1 MFAVEDMKSV
11 VTVRSVVASNAPI
24 SLVIMIA
31 KSIKRA
37 LLVCKLEGL
46 VISLR
51 KFGLQKKKR

>member
-1 MFAVEDMKSV
+1 MTFV
-11 VTVRSVVASNAPI
+11 VTVRLVEASNAPI

-46 VISLR
+46 VVS
-51 KFGLQKKKR
+51 

>member
-1 MFAVEDMKSV
+1 MTFV
-11 VTVRSVVASNAPI
+11 VTVRLVEASNAPI